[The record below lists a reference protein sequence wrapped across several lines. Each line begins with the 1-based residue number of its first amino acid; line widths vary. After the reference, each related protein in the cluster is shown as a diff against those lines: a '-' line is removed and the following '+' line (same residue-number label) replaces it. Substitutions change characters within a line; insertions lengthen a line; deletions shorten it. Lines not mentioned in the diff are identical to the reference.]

1 MCGTLL
7 LGVAYTQR
15 FGMSDQ
21 NSVDIFSDNLDN
33 VLRHLTSSIRQHIK
47 QHNAVSNSSID
58 YSYFNR
64 VKNGKAQLSIAKA
77 DAICRV
83 IQSVDGFAWVR
94 LWMFFVPNFFS
105 EQLRL
110 NSPDHQIQSAAGIA
124 LISEL
129 LDAASTM
136 EILELTESQRHQLKK
151 LADYILRSKF
161 SRPQF
166 SPSK

>member
-1 MCGTLL
+1 MSELKL

-15 FGMSDQ
+15 FGMSEL
-21 NSVDIFSDNLDN
+21 NSADTFSDNLDS
-33 VLRHLTSSIRQHIK
+33 VLRHVTSSIRQHIK
-47 QHNAVSNSSID
+47 QHNSVSDQSID

-83 IQSVDGFAWVR
+83 IQSVDGFAWVE

-110 NSPDHQIQSAAGIA
+110 ASSDHQIDSAAGA
-124 LISEL
+124 AFTCEL
-129 LDAASTM
+129 LDAARSM
-136 EILELTESQRHQLKK
+136 EIITLSDTQVRQITK
-151 LADYILRSKF
+151 LADYLLKSRY
-161 SRPQF
+161 SRPQIRQR
-166 SPSK
+166 